1 MTEFSGADDGSDF
14 VGITILLEYQD
25 IEYVYISGRKII
37 KFKTDDKI
45 IGYISLM
52 GNSMI
57 P

>member
-1 MTEFSGADDGSDF
+1 MTDFSGADDGSDF
-14 VGITILLEYQD
+14 VGITILLECQD
-25 IEYVYISGRKII
+25 IENVYISGREII
-37 KFKTDDKI
+37 KFKTNVKI